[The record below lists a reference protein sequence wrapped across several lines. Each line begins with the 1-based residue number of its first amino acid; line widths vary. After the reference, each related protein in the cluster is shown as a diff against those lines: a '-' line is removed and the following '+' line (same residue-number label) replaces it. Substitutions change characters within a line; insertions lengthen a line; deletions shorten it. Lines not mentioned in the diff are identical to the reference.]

1 MPRFTGFPDDAL
13 VFLRDLAANNERSW
27 WLANKDR
34 FEASVRDP
42 MRALLDDL
50 EPDWGTLVAFRMNRD
65 TRFSKDKSPYKV
77 THAAMGETEGG
88 SSHYVQLS
96 AEGLFAG
103 SGMYHL
109 ARDQLARFRDAVGD
123 DRSGRALERTVAEVR
138 AAGVDVTGGASQL
151 ATAPRG
157 WDRDH
162 PRIELLRWTGAISG
176 RELGSPRWLG
186 NRRAATEVAKV
197 WRAGEPLVRWL
208 DRHVGPSELP
218 PR

>member
-13 VFLRDLAANNERSW
+13 VFFRDLAANNERSW

-34 FEASVRDP
+34 FDASVRDP

-88 SSHYVQLS
+88 SSHYVQIS
-96 AEGLFAG
+96 ADGLFAG

-109 ARDQLARFRDAVGD
+109 ARDQLARLRAAVD
-123 DRSGRALERTVAEVR
+123 DERSGTALERTVGEVR

-176 RELGSPRWLG
+176 RELGTPKWLRT
-186 NRRAATEVAKV
+186 RRASAEVAKV

-208 DRHVGPSELP
+208 DEHVGPSELP